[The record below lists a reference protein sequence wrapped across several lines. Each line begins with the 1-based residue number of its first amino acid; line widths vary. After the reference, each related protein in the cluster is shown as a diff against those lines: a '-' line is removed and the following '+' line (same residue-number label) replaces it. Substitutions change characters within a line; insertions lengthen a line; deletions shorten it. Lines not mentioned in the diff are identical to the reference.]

1 MDDFDLRYTAL
12 RRTVI
17 ENEYARLNEMQ
28 RKAVLKTEGP
38 LLLLAGA
45 GSGKTTVLINRMI
58 HLLRFGAG
66 YEAELAPDW
75 AGDEA
80 LAELAALVDDPA
92 ALPPEEVSRLCAV
105 DPPKPWEIIAITF
118 TNKAANE
125 LRSRLE
131 VACGAQGQDIWAH
144 TFHTA
149 CTRILRRNIDR
160 LGYGSAFTIYD
171 EDDKKRLV
179 TAVIR
184 DMGFDEKHFDP
195 KGVMGQIS
203 RAKENLLTPEDY
215 ADQAGDDHYRKTVA
229 RIYAEYQK
237 RCRSAAALDFDD
249 IIFRTVELLQTC
261 DDVREYYQRKFRYV
275 LVDEYQ
281 DTNHAQYVLCSLLAG
296 GWRNFCV
303 VGDDDQ
309 SIYKFRGATIENIL
323 AFEKQY
329 PDAVT
334 IRLEQNYRSTGNIL
348 SAANHV
354 IACNRGRK
362 GKTLWTQNETGEKIH
377 FYQAENQ
384 EEEAHYIARTIAAAH
399 AAGEPLKSFTIL
411 YRNNALSNF
420 LQTCFVRSGIPFVV
434 VRGRSFLDSMEIRD
448 MRAYLEV
455 IHNPGDSV
463 RLRRIINNPA
473 RKIGL
478 KTMELVAQLA
488 EQQRKT
494 EFEIIRQAG
503 QYPALARSSG
513 PLEKFATMIDGL
525 RALEKEVPLAELYQ
539 ALLERSG
546 YLAALELQGTDE
558 ARGRIENIQELRS
571 NIADYCQRMESG
583 EGTPSLEG
591 FLEELSL
598 ISDVD
603 QYDENADTV
612 TMMTMHSAKGL
623 EFPQVFIVGAEEG
636 LFPSYRAMENEEEME
651 EERRLCYVAMTR
663 AKRSLT
669 ITCSQRRMLYGQTTY
684 GRPSRFVA
692 EIPEELVEQVSR
704 SGSGRDMGSAL
715 RQASQQRQLQLKQR
729 IRAES
734 YQPQPAADLDFKP
747 GMQVLHKAF
756 GPGRILETT
765 PMGGDLLLNIRF
777 EKAGDKLM
785 MAKTASRFMKKL

>member
-1 MDDFDLRYTAL
+1 
-12 RRTVI
+12 
-17 ENEYARLNEMQ
+17 
-28 RKAVLKTEGP
+28 
-38 LLLLAGA
+38 
-45 GSGKTTVLINRMI
+45 
-58 HLLRFGAG
+58 
-66 YEAELAPDW
+66 
-75 AGDEA
+75 
-80 LAELAALVDDPA
+80 
-92 ALPPEEVSRLCAV
+92 
-105 DPPKPWEIIAITF
+105 
-118 TNKAANE
+118 
-125 LRSRLE
+125 
-131 VACGAQGQDIWAH
+131 
-144 TFHTA
+144 
-149 CTRILRRNIDR
+149 
-160 LGYGSAFTIYD
+160 
-171 EDDKKRLV
+171 
-179 TAVIR
+179 
-184 DMGFDEKHFDP
+184 
-195 KGVMGQIS
+195 
-203 RAKENLLTPEDY
+203 
-215 ADQAGDDHYRKTVA
+215 
-229 RIYAEYQK
+229 
-237 RCRSAAALDFDD
+237 
-249 IIFRTVELLQTC
+249 
-261 DDVREYYQRKFRYV
+261 
-275 LVDEYQ
+275 
-281 DTNHAQYVLCSLLAG
+281 
-296 GWRNFCV
+296 
-303 VGDDDQ
+303 
-309 SIYKFRGATIENIL
+309 
-323 AFEKQY
+323 
-329 PDAVT
+329 
-334 IRLEQNYRSTGNIL
+334 
-348 SAANHV
+348 
-354 IACNRGRK
+354 
-362 GKTLWTQNETGEKIH
+362 
-377 FYQAENQ
+377 
-384 EEEAHYIARTIAAAH
+384 
-399 AAGEPLKSFTIL
+399 
-411 YRNNALSNF
+411 
-420 LQTCFVRSGIPFVV
+420 
-434 VRGRSFLDSMEIRD
+434 

-494 EFEIIRQAG
+494 EFEIIRQAA

-513 PLEKFATMIDGL
+513 PLEKFAAMIDGL

-539 ALLERSG
+539 TLLERSG